1 MDMPAFEERI
11 NLNLKRII
19 SLVLIFILAL
29 GVLPVCAAAD
39 EFDPESVSTPYIC
52 LMDAATGTVLYEKNS
67 KAQAYPA
74 STTKIMTCILAI
86 ENAADI
92 NEIVNTGSNV
102 ETRGSTCHFSRNEE
116 MPLIDMLYG
125 MMMFSGNDAA
135 KAIAEHIGGS
145 ESGFAEMMNTKAAEL
160 GMTGSHFVKP
170 NGLHKEDHYSTA
182 YDMAVLTR
190 YAMRNETF
198 RKIVSTATYNAAP
211 TNKDSDGYQ
220 WYNSNRLLYTK
231 EGEADYK
238 YKYAT
243 GVKTGD
249 TTAAGRCLVAS
260 AEKDGVEL
268 ILVLFGDYE
277 NKVKGEYRFENAA
290 KFFDWGFA
298 NFVSVDAGALGLEST
313 MQLPVSNASLEDAEG
328 GLLTANIDF
337 SAAKLTGLK
346 ETINAITATP
356 SLLTSSYVT
365 SRKLEAP
372 IAAGEELGTVSY
384 QYNGVT
390 MFTAPLIASRDVAE
404 AATVVSDTASPNS
417 SPLIVSSPDVND
429 NEGGSGWLFWALLI
443 AALVIIVLI
452 AKVLSSRRRRRRAKK
467 RRAYRSNYPRR

>member
-1 MDMPAFEERI
+1 M
-11 NLNLKRII
+11 
-19 SLVLIFILAL
+19 
-29 GVLPVCAAAD
+29 
-39 EFDPESVSTPYIC
+39 
-52 LMDAATGTVLYEKNS
+52 
-67 KAQAYPA
+67 
-74 STTKIMTCILAI
+74 
-86 ENAADI
+86 
-92 NEIVNTGSNV
+92 
-102 ETRGSTCHFSRNEE
+102 
-116 MPLIDMLYG
+116 
-125 MMMFSGNDAA
+125 
-135 KAIAEHIGGS
+135 
-145 ESGFAEMMNTKAAEL
+145 
-160 GMTGSHFVKP
+160 
-170 NGLHKEDHYSTA
+170 
-182 YDMAVLTR
+182 
-190 YAMRNETF
+190 
-198 RKIVSTATYNAAP
+198 
-211 TNKDSDGYQ
+211 
-220 WYNSNRLLYTK
+220 
-231 EGEADYK
+231 
-238 YKYAT
+238 
-243 GVKTGD
+243 
-249 TTAAGRCLVAS
+249 AS

-298 NFVSVDAGALGLEST
+298 NFVSVDAGTLGLEST

-390 MFTAPLIASRDVAE
+390 MSTAPLIASRDVAE
-404 AATVVSDTASPNS
+404 AATIVSDTASPNS

-429 NEGGSGWLFWALLI
+429 KEGGSGWLFWALLI

>member
-1 MDMPAFEERI
+1 M
-11 NLNLKRII
+11 KRII

-92 NEIVNTGSNV
+92 NEIVNTGSDV
-102 ETRGSTCHFSRNEE
+102 EKRGSTCHFSRNEE

-145 ESGFAEMMNTKAAEL
+145 ESGFADMMNKKAAEL
-160 GMTGSHFVKP
+160 GMTGTHFVKP

-268 ILVLFGDYE
+268 ILVLFGDYDS
-277 NKVKGEYRFENAA
+277 VQA
-290 KFFDWGFA
+290 FA
-298 NFVSVDAGALGLEST
+298 QDCRRVTDAVQQCSALPDELRIAWAPDNDPGQS
-313 MQLPVSNASLEDAEG
+313 
-328 GLLTANIDF
+328 LTAGTLQRVEQYTLELDGIAQLDWTAEQMAKQTEIQYLLDEENEETAESKDASVE
-337 SAAKLTGLK
+337 SA
-346 ETINAITATP
+346 
-356 SLLTSSYVT
+356 
-365 SRKLEAP
+365 
-372 IAAGEELGTVSY
+372 ELS
-384 QYNGVT
+384 
-390 MFTAPLIASRDVAE
+390 E
-404 AATVVSDTASPNS
+404 
-417 SPLIVSSPDVND
+417 
-429 NEGGSGWLFWALLI
+429 
-443 AALVIIVLI
+443 
-452 AKVLSSRRRRRRAKK
+452 
-467 RRAYRSNYPRR
+467 